1 MIKNF
6 IVAQDGIK
14 VRLDSPCLEGWVDPK
29 SLEDLQ
35 TYAQR
40 PLPKDKFPGP
50 KWVGSKMPAELLKK
64 VLGTIHEFPH
74 TETAYVL
81 YYNPTEQKWAVKCPE
96 QYGAGAS
103 VSFEDD
109 GKDMPEGYTILGSI
123 HTHPEMG
130 AFWSG
135 TDLNDQKFKAGLHIV
150 FGLHNGLVSQYKCT
164 VFLPS
169 AQEDQ
174 DLKDVLEDVDLNQV
188 YDPDPAWVEIIR
200 KQSYRRPVV
209 VAKYYGGHTA
219 VSHSQLP
226 AGHYGTTA
234 NAYAGYNNYHY
245 TPSYSCGK
253 YHYGKR
259 KREKWDSWYG
269 SDWYGGWYGSDWY
282 SGDDYDDP
290 IEDRITPDPAESADE
305 MKAAFIACLDSQK
318 DSTKLADVLLDA
330 EVAGKLEQETGIV
343 VTDSYSKEDILL
355 SIEAFMTGETVLTG
369 MTDEEARQIFEG
381 LVDVHPELKLIDP
394 NNALGNDINVGA
406 ICDILDGVVEAY
418 SKSKCISPDT
428 LDMLL
433 GTLKQTY
440 ESLLD
445 YRAQHDNPEGEVA
458 DA

>member
-1 MIKNF
+1 MVKQF

-14 VRLDSPCLEGWVDPK
+14 VRLDSPCLEGWVAPK

-50 KWVGSKMPAELLKK
+50 KWIGSKMPADLLKK

-174 DLKDVLEDVDLNQV
+174 ELSDVLEDVDFNQV
-188 YDPDPAWVEIIR
+188 YDPDPAWVEIIK
-200 KQSYRRPVV
+200 KQSYRRPVP
-209 VAKYYGGHTA
+209 VAKYYGGHTS
-219 VSHSQLP
+219 VQHTQLP
-226 AGHYGTTA
+226 AGHYGSA
-234 NAYAGYNNYHY
+234 SYQYN
-245 TPSYSCGK
+245 PSYSCGQ
-253 YHYGKR
+253 YHYGKD
-259 KREKWDSWYG
+259 KKSNWYGGAWYGANWYG
-269 SDWYGGWYGSDWY
+269 SSWWDADYEY
-282 SGDDYDDP
+282 DYDDT
-290 IEDRITPDPAESADE
+290 IEDRPAEPKKSVEDIRD
-305 MKAAFIACLDSQK
+305 AFLACLESQT
-318 DSTKLADVLLDA
+318 DATKLTDVLLDA
-330 EVAGKLEQETGIV
+330 EVVGKLEQTTGIV
-343 VTDSYSKEDILL
+343 VTDSYDKADVLL
-355 SIEAFMTGETVLTG
+355 SIEAFMTGETVLAD

-381 LVDVHPELKLIDP
+381 LVDLHPQLQIVDP
-394 NNALGNDINVGA
+394 DNALGNDINVEA
-406 ICDILDGVVEAY
+406 LCDMLSGVVESY

-428 LDMLL
+428 LDSLL

-440 ESLLD
+440 ESLLE
-445 YRAQHDNPEGEVA
+445 YRAQHDNPEEEA
-458 DA
+458 ANA